1 MTLAEQFVRELKQEA
16 ATTRRVLERVP
27 EPHFAWKPHE
37 KSMSLGQ
44 LAMHIASLPRG
55 IAELL
60 RDPVTEVP
68 NVPLVMP
75 TSVAEILAALESS
88 VAFATE
94 RLSSWGDEGLAVKWQ
109 MQRNGQ
115 TLLELPRAAMV
126 RSVMLNHSYH
136 HRGQLTVYLRMLDVA
151 VPSVYGPTA
160 DEKVF
165 G

>member
-1 MTLAEQFVRELKQEA
+1 MTLGEQFARELKQEA

-37 KSMSLGQ
+37 KSMSLGE
-44 LAMHIASLPRG
+44 LAMHIAMLPRG

-60 RDPVTEVP
+60 RDPVAEVP
-68 NVPLVMP
+68 TVPLVSP
-75 TSVAEILAALESS
+75 STVAEILAALERS

-94 RLSSWGDEGLAVKWQ
+94 RLSSWSDEDLAVKWQ

-151 VPSVYGPTA
+151 VPSVYGPSA
-160 DEKVF
+160 DERVF
-165 G
+165 S

>member
-1 MTLAEQFVRELKQEA
+1 MTLGEQFARELKQEA

-37 KSMSLGQ
+37 KSMSLGE
-44 LAMHIASLPRG
+44 LAMHIAMLPRG

-68 NVPLVMP
+68 TAPLVSP
-75 TSVAEILAALESS
+75 STVEEILAALESS
-88 VAFATE
+88 VTFATE
-94 RLSSWGDEGLAVKWQ
+94 RLSSWSDDDLAVKWR

-115 TLLELPRAAMV
+115 TLLEMPRAAMV

-151 VPSVYGPTA
+151 LPSIYGPSA

-165 G
+165 